1 MSDPTLQLTL
11 TLDGGP
17 GASAEDLEDLSRR
30 LRDDLLELDVETVE
44 TARKQAPAG
53 SKSPLGIDWTTL
65 FVTLAASGGVL
76 TTLITAVQAQ
86 MSRTQG
92 GSVTLKLGD
101 DELTLG
107 PGPYSEEQKRMIAL
121 WGSRHKGFVLSN
133 E

>member
-1 MSDPTLQLTL
+1 MPDPTLQLTL

-17 GASAEDLEDLSRR
+17 GASDEDLEDLSRR

-65 FVTLAASGGVL
+65 FVTLATSGVL
-76 TTLITAVQAQ
+76 STLIVEVRAWLVRAQA
-86 MSRTQG
+86 S
-92 GSVTLKLGD
+92 SVTLKLGD
-101 DELTLG
+101 DELTLTG
-107 PGPYSEEQKRMIAL
+107 TGPYSEEQKRVIAL
-121 WGSRHKGFVLSN
+121 WESRHKGFVLSN